1 MRFKAAPRKVD
12 YVREVDYET
21 YRQYRQKVR
30 QEQMEREKP
39 QVITEEDKEQAFQN
53 FKKKKVLEYV

>member
-39 QVITEEDKEQAFQN
+39 QVITEEDKEQAF
-53 FKKKKVLEYV
+53 